1 MPKLRIITDF
11 VGGVSGS
18 RLGLTELY
26 FEVSAIKEHNNG
38 SSSHVLRSLYGII
51 PLLGKSQGYLI
62 TANNTPETICLLSK
76 NPLNFI
82 KRRIR
87 RDIKKL
93 TSKFPRY
100 EVNLE
105 NNLLGMGWR
114 DVVAEGTIPRYDAHS
129 IRDYIESFSPLFRV
143 A

>member
-51 PLLGKSQGYLI
+51 
-62 TANNTPETICLLSK
+62 PETICLLSK